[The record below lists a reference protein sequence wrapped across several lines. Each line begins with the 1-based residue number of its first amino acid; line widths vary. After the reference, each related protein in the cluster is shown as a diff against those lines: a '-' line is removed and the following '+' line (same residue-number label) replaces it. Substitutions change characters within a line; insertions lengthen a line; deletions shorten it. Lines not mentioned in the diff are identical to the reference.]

1 MTCLCGVLF
10 EWIFCSH
17 SSDFEVHRN
26 WLAITNSL
34 PLSRW
39 YYEVWY
45 VHATLASHSSHSSY
59 SHSSH
64 SSYSRDKNYCKD
76 NIIIMIAVIMPTM
89 MFLRMY
95 IFGKLLNSP
104 WKV

>member
-1 MTCLCGVLF
+1 MTCLCGFFF

-45 VHATLASHSSHSSY
+45 VHATLASHTNIVVIVEIKTIA
-59 SHSSH
+59 
-64 SSYSRDKNYCKD
+64 RII
-76 NIIIMIAVIMPTM
+76 IIIMIAVIMPTM
-89 MFLRMY
+89 TFY
-95 IFGKLLNSP
+95 KNVYF
-104 WKV
+104 WQVAE

>member
-45 VHATLASHSSHSSY
+45 VHATLASHTNIVVIVEI
-59 SHSSH
+59 
-64 SSYSRDKNYCKD
+64 KNYCKD
-76 NIIIMIAVIMPTM
+76 NNNNNDSSNDAYNDI
-89 MFLRMY
+89 L
-95 IFGKLLNSP
+95 
-104 WKV
+104 

>member
-45 VHATLASHSSHSSY
+45 VHATHASHTNIVVIVEIKTIA
-59 SHSSH
+59 
-64 SSYSRDKNYCKD
+64 RII
-76 NIIIMIAVIMPTM
+76 IIIMIAVIMPTM
-89 MFLRMY
+89 TFY
-95 IFGKLLNSP
+95 KNVYF
-104 WKV
+104 